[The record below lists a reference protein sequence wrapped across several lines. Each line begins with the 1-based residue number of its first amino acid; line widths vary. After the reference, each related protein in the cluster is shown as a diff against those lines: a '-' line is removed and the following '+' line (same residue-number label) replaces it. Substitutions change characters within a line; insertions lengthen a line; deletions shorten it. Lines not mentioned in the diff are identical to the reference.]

1 MLKALSTI
9 ALRQPSN
16 LLLHAL
22 QPPIKQQP
30 AATVG
35 SPCKEHVNAQSA
47 DIPVTSTDQVRLMQT
62 WARCNAD
69 GFRGDLYS
77 LKKTA
82 EGRDKGKKEGT
93 TDKVLYTTVLYHMR
107 TELDLEMESK
117 KKKMCCKGTSVVQRG
132 NIDEKGW

>member
-1 MLKALSTI
+1 
-9 ALRQPSN
+9 
-16 LLLHAL
+16 
-22 QPPIKQQP
+22 
-30 AATVG
+30 
-35 SPCKEHVNAQSA
+35 
-47 DIPVTSTDQVRLMQT
+47 MQT

-77 LKKTA
+77 LNKTA

-117 KKKMCCKGTSVVQRG
+117 KKKDVLQGHKCCPEG
-132 NIDEKGW
+132 